1 MFARLTIVH
10 IRPDKLDEADKI
22 FAESV
27 IPAAKQQQGFI
38 SLHLLTDRTSGKGIA
53 VGYWDSEADALA
65 NEQTGYYQE
74 QIGKFKDIMTAPPVR
89 ESYQVSATS

>member
-10 IRPDKLDEADKI
+10 IRPDKLAEADKI

-27 IPAAKQQQGFI
+27 IPAAKQQPGFI
-38 SLHLLTDRTSGKGIA
+38 SLHLLTDQNSGKGIA

-89 ESYQVSATS
+89 ESYQVSAKS